1 MSQHSKKVNIQKAE
15 QSTISSVIQI
25 INKVTLYLH
34 EKGINQW
41 HYPCEEKVVESDLFN
56 ENVYLIH
63 LDEMPIGTFSIKS
76 TNGLE
81 PSAINPENLYLYR
94 IALLPD
100 FQGKGFGRQIT
111 QFACEQARKLNKILY
126 LDCWAGNKK
135 LAEFYTKVGFKS
147 LGIFPEDDYFINIF
161 MYS

>member
-1 MSQHSKKVNIQKAE
+1 MNQYSKKINIQKAE
-15 QSTISSVIQI
+15 LSTISSVVQI
-25 INKVTLYLH
+25 MNKATLHLH

-41 HYPCEEKVVESDLFN
+41 HYPCDEKIIESDLSKGY
-56 ENVYLIH
+56 VYLIY
-63 LDEMPIGTFSIKS
+63 LDGIPIGTFSIKS
-76 TNGLE
+76 TSGLE

-100 FQGKGFGRQIT
+100 FQGKDFGRQIT

-135 LAEFYTKVGFKS
+135 LIEFYTKVGFKS

-161 MYS
+161 MYL